1 LESRKRRVMLATP
14 AYDGRVEVA
23 YANSLTQSLR
33 TASGWELFPVW
44 WPGEALVQH
53 ARNMLAMIAL
63 EAENPVDDIVFVD
76 ADQSW
81 TPETLGQLLTPPV
94 DVVGAPVR
102 KKSDEEQYNVRALKL
117 DCPPSGLWQVAG
129 IGTGFLRVSRRA
141 LQAAWDMS
149 PPYRKGDQES
159 RMLFDVQISRD
170 GQLIGED
177 MIFCEK
183 LTTAGFPIYVD
194 PSLSVGHIG
203 TKNYTG
209 NFAQWLDR
217 IKQEHPA
224 KP

>member
-1 LESRKRRVMLATP
+1 MESRNRRVMLATP

-23 YANSLTQSLR
+23 YTNSLVQSLR
-33 TASGWELFPVW
+33 TASGWDLFPVW

-53 ARNMLAMIAL
+53 ARNMLALIAL
-63 EAENPVDDIVFVD
+63 EAEPHIDDIVFVD

-81 TPETLGQLLTPPV
+81 TPETLGQLLAHPA

-102 KKSDEEQYNVRALKL
+102 KKSDDETYNVRASNL
-117 DCPPSGLWQVAG
+117 DCPPTGLWKVTG

-149 PPYRKGDQES
+149 QPYRKGDQES
-159 RMLFDVQISRD
+159 RMLFDVQIAID

-177 MIFCEK
+177 MILCEK
-183 LTTAGFPIYVD
+183 LSQAGFSIYVD

-209 NFAQWLDR
+209 NFAEWLER
-217 IKQEHPA
+217 FKKQYPA
-224 KP
+224 AA